1 MNIIFLAKDLY
12 PKNNPQAILLR
23 NLLSQF
29 SKYKDI
35 NLHVFTTTKI
45 FEKTDGIKYKFY
57 SLSINRI
64 WKLINKIPFF
74 NQYLFFRFKYKNQLK
89 IIKRYII
96 KNNINGVISFSNPYI
111 LNVISHYISTDLKIK
126 NIIHYSDPI
135 YKTIYKKSFFLLFR
149 DFFLRILEKK
159 ILLNASHIIINNYQM
174 AKFIFNNQ
182 NINLFHKSS
191 IIPHSYD
198 KNHYKIKNNHNKIKN
213 NHNLFYKKKNITFSF
228 FGDLN
233 KIRNPISMIKSII
246 EIKLKKL
253 IPDNIIFLFYGNL
266 DSFLIKKISK
276 IKIDLHRNKI
286 FFFRP
291 ISFIASIKKMFD
303 TDILV
308 SIDARNKESIYLASK
323 NIFYLP
329 IKKLVLNITQKNSP
343 NYFFGQRAGYL
354 FSNILD
360 FSDIKKKIVKSI
372 SIYKNFKANS
382 ACVNDYSSEVVAR
395 KWYKI
400 FNKVFI

>member
-1 MNIIFLAKDLY
+1 VNIIFLAKDLY

-29 SKYKDI
+29 SKYKNI
-35 NLHVFTTTKI
+35 NIHVFTTTKI

-64 WKLINKIPFF
+64 WKLIDKIPFF

-89 IIKRYII
+89 IIKKYII
-96 KNNINGVISFSNPYI
+96 KNNINGVISFSNPFI

-149 DFFLRILEKK
+149 DFFLKFLEKK

-182 NINLFHKSS
+182 NINLFYKSS

-198 KNHYKIKNNHNKIKN
+198 KNHYKIKNNN
-213 NHNLFYKKKNITFSF
+213 NLFCKKKNITFSF

-233 KIRNPISMIKSII
+233 KIRNPILMIKSII
-246 EIKLKKL
+246 ELKLKKI

-266 DSFLIKKISK
+266 DSFLIQKINK
-276 IKIDLHRNKI
+276 IKIVLHKNRI

-291 ISFIASIKKMFD
+291 ISFIDSIKKMFD

-308 SIDARNKESIYLASK
+308 SIDARNKESIYLTSK

-329 IKKLVLNITQKNSP
+329 IKKLVLNITQKHSP

-354 FSNILD
+354 FSNVLD

-382 ACVNDYSSEVVAR
+382 AYINEYSSEVVAR

-400 FNKVFI
+400 LNKVYI

>member
-1 MNIIFLAKDLY
+1 VNIIFLAKDLY

-35 NLHVFTTTKI
+35 NIHVFTTTKI
-45 FEKTDGIKYKFY
+45 FEKTDRIKYKFY
-57 SLSINRI
+57 SLSINRV
-64 WKLINKIPFF
+64 WKLIDKIPFF
-74 NQYLFFRFKYKNQLK
+74 NQYLFFRFKYRNQLK

-111 LNVISHYISTDLKIK
+111 LNVISHYISIDLKIK

-149 DFFLRILEKK
+149 DFFLKFLEKK
-159 ILLNASHIIINNYQM
+159 ILQNASHIIINNYQM

-182 NINLFHKSS
+182 NINLFNKSS

-198 KNHYKIKNNHNKIKN
+198 KNHYKIKNNQ
-213 NHNLFYKKKNITFSF
+213 NLFYKKKNITFSF

-233 KIRNPISMIKSII
+233 KIRNPIFMIKSIM

-286 FFFRP
+286 FFFKP
-291 ISFIASIKKMFD
+291 INFIASIKKMFEAD
-303 TDILV
+303 VLV
-308 SIDARNKESIYLASK
+308 SIDARNNEKIYLTSK

-329 IKKLVLNITQKNSP
+329 IKKLVLNITQRNSP

-354 FSNILD
+354 FSNVLD
-360 FSDIKKKIVKSI
+360 FNDIKKKIVKSI
-372 SIYKNFKANS
+372 SIYKNFKVNS
-382 ACVNDYSSEVVAR
+382 ACLNDYSSEVVAR

-400 FNKVFI
+400 LNKVFI